1 MNSNSHKSVSKGRR
15 GPGRPLDLLKRDAIL
30 DAASALFL
38 ERGIT
43 ATTMEAVAARAA
55 VSKMTLYGHFADKPM
70 LLMAVFRRN
79 LSAIELPQL
88 AGDESSSALELL
100 SDYGERLVTFLTR
113 PEIVRTA
120 RVMAASANEYPELAA
135 AFYAAGPAAVLT
147 QVAKFLGTARK
158 KERLRLPDQKMA
170 AEQLVAA
177 WLGVDQLKQSLGVS
191 GPPSQSVIARR
202 VRSATEAMLRG
213 WAG

>member
-1 MNSNSHKSVSKGRR
+1 MNSNGHKPVSRSRR
-15 GPGRPLDLLKRDAIL
+15 GPGRPTDLLKRDAIL
-30 DAASALFL
+30 DAASAFFL

-43 ATTMEAVAARAA
+43 ATTMEAVAARAG

-70 LLMAVFRRN
+70 LLMAVFKRN
-79 LSAIELPQL
+79 LSAIKLPQL
-88 AGDESSSALELL
+88 AAEESAPALELL

-113 PEIVRTA
+113 PEIIRTA

-135 AFYAAGPAAVLT
+135 AFYAAGPAAVLA
-147 QVAKFLGTARK
+147 QVARFLAIAKK
-158 KERLRLPDQKMA
+158 KERLRLSDPKMA

-191 GPPSQSVIARR
+191 GPSSRSVITRR
-202 VRSATEAMLRG
+202 VRSATGTMLRG